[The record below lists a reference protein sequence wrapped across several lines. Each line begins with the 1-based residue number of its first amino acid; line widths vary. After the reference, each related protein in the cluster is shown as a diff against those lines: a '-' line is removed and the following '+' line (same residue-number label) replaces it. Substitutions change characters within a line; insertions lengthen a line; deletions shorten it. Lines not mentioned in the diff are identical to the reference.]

1 MDTLLLTGNHLTF
14 EQALLFGLAK
24 RAARGR
30 VSRRVP
36 LMRLLFTPKWSACS
50 QARNHLKEFTARAII
65 GVGGRNWI
73 SFFINGAGSLE
84 TAKCSTFSTNCAI
97 SCDTRAHFLCG
108 RRAKDRYDYLRNLH
122 RFSSKASAKEFEFPL
137 LRIP

>member
-1 MDTLLLTGNHLTF
+1 MNTLLLTGNHLTF

-30 VSRRVP
+30 VSPRVP
-36 LMRLLFTPKWSACS
+36 LMLLLFTPKWSACS
-50 QARNHLKEFTARAII
+50 QARNYLKEFTARAII
-65 GVGGRNWI
+65 GVGDRNWI
-73 SFFINGAGSLE
+73 SFFSNGAGSLDR
-84 TAKCSTFSTNCAI
+84 AKCYTFSTNCAI
-97 SCDTRAHFLCG
+97 SCTTRAHFLRGC
-108 RRAKDRYDYLRNLH
+108 RSKDRYDYLCNLH